1 MELFFSTLSD
11 AGNVRQNN
19 EDSLY
24 AGKIGDDEYLF
35 IVADG
40 MGGHRAGEVA
50 SRKAVT
56 VVVRQL
62 EKGPGKN
69 IPESLNKIALK
80 ANETLMKEGKKIHAK
95 NGMGTTLSVLYIN
108 QGLAYVAHVGDSR
121 IYRYT
126 PSKNKKTHTLAQL
139 TDDHS
144 FVGRLLK
151 DGFLTEE
158 EARNHPRRNVLY
170 QSIGLKKQITVQV
183 NDPVPVKEGEKY
195 LLCSDGLY
203 SVVTEAEIGGFLTG
217 RTTGAAARL
226 LVEKAN
232 ENGGPD
238 NITVIVVST
247 EPEPD
252 QAELADGDLLPED
265 TVKIR
270 VLGVTNQHKKRRK
283 KGIYILIA
291 LLALLLTAV
300 VYLLIS
306 AGNAAPQTVQPPETT
321 GVAAGGNNGIPG
333 GDF

>member
-11 AGNVRQNN
+11 AGNVRKNN

-24 AGKIGDDEYLF
+24 AGKIGDGEYLF

-62 EKGPGKN
+62 EKGAGKN

-80 ANETLMKEGKKIHAK
+80 ANETLMKEGKNIRAK
-95 NGMGTTLSVLYIN
+95 NGMGTTLSVLYIKN
-108 QGLAYVAHVGDSR
+108 NLSYVAHVGDSR
-121 IYRYT
+121 IYRYS
-126 PSKNKKTHTLAQL
+126 PPGNGKTHSLIQL

-183 NDPVPVKEGEKY
+183 NDPVPIKDGEKY

-203 SVVTEAEIGGFLTG
+203 SVVSETEIGECLNGN
-217 RTTGAAARL
+217 TTRSSARQ
-226 LVEKAN
+226 LVDKAN

-238 NITVIVVST
+238 NITVIVIST
-247 EPEPD
+247 IPEPEE
-252 QAELADGDLLPED
+252 AELADGDLLPED

-270 VLGVTNQHKKRRK
+270 VLGVTNRHKKRRRI
-283 KGIYILIA
+283 GIFILIA
-291 LLALLLTAV
+291 LFLLLLAAV
-300 VYLLIS
+300 AYLLIS
-306 AGNAAPQTVQPPETT
+306 AANAATHTLPTPETP
-321 GVAAGGNNGIPG
+321 GAAQGSAIRPSD